1 MYICNSI
8 AKDNLMKSKFLLAL
22 FIGLALFS
30 CKKDPVVEPTDD
42 NELITTVELQFTDSK
57 NVTKTFAFQDL
68 DANSITPPDKF
79 ESIVLDANENYEME
93 VKVYDESRKPRVDVT
108 KKIEEDAEAHLFVFK
123 VTPASL
129 FSLKAK
135 DKDKNNLPVGL
146 KNTGK
151 TQGKGVGKLH
161 VILKHQPPANGKRVK
176 NGDEEIGST
185 DIDLDFK
192 LEIK

>member
-1 MYICNSI
+1 MQFNPP
-8 AKDNLMKSKFLLAL
+8 MKSKLYIVLFLSVTL
-22 FIGLALFS
+22 FA
-30 CKKDPVVEPTDD
+30 CKKDPAVEPTDD
-42 NELITTVELQFTDSK
+42 NELITTVELQFTNSK

-79 ESIVLDANENYEME
+79 ETVVLDANENYDME

-108 KKIEEDAEAHLFVFK
+108 EKIEEDAEAHLFVYK
-123 VTPASL
+123 ITPASL

-135 DKDKNNLPVGL
+135 DKDKNYLPVGL

-161 VILKHQPPANGKRVK
+161 VILKHQPPANGKRTK
-176 NGDEEIGST
+176 TGDEEVGST
-185 DIDLDFK
+185 DIDLEFK
-192 LEIK
+192 LEVK

>member
-1 MYICNSI
+1 
-8 AKDNLMKSKFLLAL
+8 MKSNFVYVFFFTLV
-22 FIGLALFS
+22 LFS
-30 CKKDPVVEPTDD
+30 CKKDPAVEPTDD
-42 NELITTVELQFTDSK
+42 NELITTVELEFTNSK
-57 NVTKTFAFQDL
+57 NVTKTFSFQDL

-79 ESIVLDANENYEME
+79 ESIVLDANENYDME

-108 KKIEEDAEAHLFVFK
+108 EKIEEDAEAHLFVYK

-161 VILKHQPPANGKRVK
+161 VILKHQPPANGKRTK

-185 DIDLDFK
+185 DIDLEFK